1 MARCRKFSPC
11 SVSAAGFDSLS
22 GAFLCKVDFAA
33 IIPVWSGCR
42 RWRVEAALSTFRFL
56 RYNTDMAERT
66 RVRSTHVL
74 VLRRRDVAD
83 ADRLLTVLTPGEG
96 KVELLAKGVR
106 KTVSRKSGHL
116 EPFTHAHVMVAQ
128 ARTWDLITEA
138 TTVESFRYLREDL
151 DAIGQASYACELVD
165 AFSDSGDENRPL
177 WELALF
183 VLRQLDEAAGV
194 DRASGAGDA
203 VPAAGYELTAN
214 LLRWF
219 DLHLLS
225 LAGFQPQFFNCLG
238 CDTPIEPAANFFSL
252 NEGGVY
258 CARCG
263 PLRSD
268 AEAIPVD
275 VLKVLRYLQS
285 KPWQEVQRL
294 HVRTPLARQVDTL
307 LQRYLSHVLERR
319 LRSTDFLQR
328 LEHVRQQRGA

>member
-1 MARCRKFSPC
+1 
-11 SVSAAGFDSLS
+11 
-22 GAFLCKVDFAA
+22 
-33 IIPVWSGCR
+33 
-42 RWRVEAALSTFRFL
+42 
-56 RYNTDMAERT
+56 MAERT

-83 ADRLLTVLTPGEG
+83 ADRLLTVLTPSEG
-96 KVELLAKGVR
+96 KIELLAKGVR

-138 TTVESFRYLREDL
+138 TTVESFRHLRENL

-183 VLRQLDEAAGV
+183 VLRQLDEAAGP
-194 DRASGAGDA
+194 GTPAGEP
-203 VPAAGYELTAN
+203 PAAGEAIPAFLRELPSN

-238 CDTPIEPAANFFSL
+238 CDAPIEPAANFFSL
-252 NEGGVY
+252 NEGGVF

-263 PLRSD
+263 ALRSD
-268 AEAIPVD
+268 VEAIPVD

-285 KPWQEVQRL
+285 QPWLEVQRL
-294 HVRTPLARQVDTL
+294 NVRPPIARQVDTL

-319 LRSTDFLQR
+319 LRSTDFLRR
-328 LEHVRQQRGA
+328 LDHVRQQQGS

>member
-1 MARCRKFSPC
+1 M
-11 SVSAAGFDSLS
+11 
-22 GAFLCKVDFAA
+22 
-33 IIPVWSGCR
+33 
-42 RWRVEAALSTFRFL
+42 EAPLSTFLFL
-56 RYNTDMAERT
+56 RYNAEMAERT

-96 KVELLAKGVR
+96 KIELLAKGVR

-138 TTVESFRYLREDL
+138 TTVESFRYLRENL

-183 VLRQLDEAAGV
+183 VLRELDEAAAG
-194 DRASGAGDA
+194 GDA
-203 VPAAGYELTAN
+203 TGGALVDELPPN

-238 CDTPIEPAANFFSL
+238 CSAPIEPGANFFSL
-252 NEGGVY
+252 SEGGIF
-258 CARCG
+258 CPRCG

-268 AEAIPVD
+268 VEAVPVD

-285 KPWQEVQRL
+285 QPWPEVRRL
-294 HVRTPLARQVDTL
+294 SVRTSVARYVDTL

-319 LRSTDFLQR
+319 LRSTDFLRR
-328 LEHVRQQRGA
+328 LEHVRQQRSASSGPGSEEKKHAHP

>member
-1 MARCRKFSPC
+1 
-11 SVSAAGFDSLS
+11 
-22 GAFLCKVDFAA
+22 
-33 IIPVWSGCR
+33 
-42 RWRVEAALSTFRFL
+42 
-56 RYNTDMAERT
+56 MAERT

-83 ADRLLTVLTPGEG
+83 ADRLLTVLTPSEG
-96 KVELLAKGVR
+96 KIELLAKGVR

-138 TTVESFRYLREDL
+138 TTVESFRHLRENL

-183 VLRQLDEAAGV
+183 VLRQLDEAAGP
-194 DRASGAGDA
+194 GTPAGEP
-203 VPAAGYELTAN
+203 PAAGEATPAFPRELPSN

-238 CDTPIEPAANFFSL
+238 CDAPIEPGANFFSL
-252 NEGGVY
+252 NEGGVF

-263 PLRSD
+263 ALRSD
-268 AEAIPVD
+268 VEAIPVD

-285 KPWQEVQRL
+285 QPWLEVQRL
-294 HVRTPLARQVDTL
+294 NVRPPIARQVDTL

-319 LRSTDFLQR
+319 LRSTDFLRR
-328 LEHVRQQRGA
+328 LDHVRQQQGS

>member
-1 MARCRKFSPC
+1 M
-11 SVSAAGFDSLS
+11 
-22 GAFLCKVDFAA
+22 
-33 IIPVWSGCR
+33 
-42 RWRVEAALSTFRFL
+42 EAPLSTFLFL
-56 RYNTDMAERT
+56 GYNAEMAERT

-96 KVELLAKGVR
+96 KIELLAKGVR

-138 TTVESFRYLREDL
+138 TTVESFRHLRENL

-183 VLRQLDEAAGV
+183 VLRELDAAAAGR
-194 DRASGAGDA
+194 DPAEALPASAPGDA
-203 VPAAGYELTAN
+203 AVGTEGGAAAAPSNEPPPN

-225 LAGFQPQFFNCLG
+225 LAGFQPQFFSCLG
-238 CDTPIEPAANFFSL
+238 CNAPIEPGANFFSL
-252 NEGGVY
+252 SEGGIF
-258 CARCG
+258 CPRCG

-268 AEAIPVD
+268 VEAVPVD

-285 KPWQEVQRL
+285 QPWSEVSRL
-294 HVRTPLARQVDTL
+294 SVRTPVARHVDTL

-319 LRSTDFLQR
+319 LRSTDFLRR
-328 LEHVRQQRGA
+328 LEHVRQQRISSVPSSEPSSGEKKHAHS

>member
-1 MARCRKFSPC
+1 
-11 SVSAAGFDSLS
+11 
-22 GAFLCKVDFAA
+22 
-33 IIPVWSGCR
+33 
-42 RWRVEAALSTFRFL
+42 
-56 RYNTDMAERT
+56 MAERT

-96 KVELLAKGVR
+96 KIELLAKGVR

-138 TTVESFRYLREDL
+138 TTVESFRYLRENL

-183 VLRQLDEAAGV
+183 VLRELDAAAGGHST
-194 DRASGAGDA
+194 DDSTGSA
-203 VPAAGYELTAN
+203 PADELPSN

-238 CDTPIEPAANFFSL
+238 CSAPIEPGANFFSL
-252 NEGGVY
+252 SEGGIF
-258 CARCG
+258 CPRCG
-263 PLRSD
+263 ALRSD
-268 AEAIPVD
+268 VEAIPVD

-285 KPWQEVQRL
+285 QPWPEVRRL
-294 HVRTPLARQVDTL
+294 SVRSSVARHVDTL

-319 LRSTDFLQR
+319 LRSTDFLRR
-328 LEHVRQQRGA
+328 LEHVRQQRNSSEPGSEEKKHAHQ

>member
-1 MARCRKFSPC
+1 
-11 SVSAAGFDSLS
+11 
-22 GAFLCKVDFAA
+22 
-33 IIPVWSGCR
+33 
-42 RWRVEAALSTFRFL
+42 
-56 RYNTDMAERT
+56 MAERT

-96 KVELLAKGVR
+96 KIELLAKGVR

-138 TTVESFRYLREDL
+138 TTVESFRRLRENL

-183 VLRQLDEAAGV
+183 VLRELDEAAAGIDPAV
-194 DRASGAGDA
+194 GA
-203 VPAAGYELTAN
+203 AADELSPN

-238 CDTPIEPAANFFSL
+238 CSAPLEPGVNFFSL
-252 NEGGVY
+252 SEGGIF
-258 CARCG
+258 CPRCG
-263 PLRSD
+263 ALRSD
-268 AEAIPVD
+268 VEAIPVD
-275 VLKVLRYLQS
+275 ALKVLRYFQS
-285 KPWQEVQRL
+285 QPWPEVRRL
-294 HVRTPLARQVDTL
+294 SVRPAVARHVDTL
-307 LQRYLSHVLERR
+307 LQRYISHVLERR
-319 LRSTDFLQR
+319 LRSTDFLRR
-328 LEHVRQQRGA
+328 LEYVRQQRSSEEQNHAHS

>member
-1 MARCRKFSPC
+1 
-11 SVSAAGFDSLS
+11 
-22 GAFLCKVDFAA
+22 
-33 IIPVWSGCR
+33 
-42 RWRVEAALSTFRFL
+42 
-56 RYNTDMAERT
+56 
-66 RVRSTHVL
+66 

-83 ADRLLTVLTPGEG
+83 ADRVLTVLTPSEG
-96 KVELLAKGVR
+96 KIELLAKGVR

-116 EPFTHAHVMVAQ
+116 EPFTHAHVLVAQ

-138 TTVESFRYLREDL
+138 TTVESFRHLRENL

-183 VLRQLDEAAGV
+183 VLRQLDDAADNAAGSIPGSSEAAL
-194 DRASGAGDA
+194 A
-203 VPAAGYELTAN
+203 AAGELSGN

-238 CDTPIEPAANFFSL
+238 CDAPLEPGANFFSL
-252 NEGGVY
+252 TEGGVF
-258 CARCG
+258 CPRCG

-268 AEAIPVD
+268 VEAIPVD

-285 KPWQEVQRL
+285 QSWQEVRRL
-294 HVRTPLARQVDTL
+294 NVRPPIARHVDTL
-307 LQRYLSHVLERR
+307 LQRYLGHVLERR
-319 LRSTDFLQR
+319 LRSTDFLRR
-328 LEHVRQQRGA
+328 LEHARQQRSSNEDQTYAHT

>member
-1 MARCRKFSPC
+1 M
-11 SVSAAGFDSLS
+11 
-22 GAFLCKVDFAA
+22 
-33 IIPVWSGCR
+33 
-42 RWRVEAALSTFRFL
+42 EALLSTFLFL
-56 RYNTDMAERT
+56 RYNAAMAQRT
-66 RVRSTHVL
+66 RVRSTHIL

-96 KVELLAKGVR
+96 KLELLAKGVR

-138 TTVESFRYLREDL
+138 TTVESFRHLRENL

-165 AFSDSGDENRPL
+165 AFSDSGDENHPL

-183 VLRQLDEAAGV
+183 VLRQLDEAAG
-194 DRASGAGDA
+194 DAASATVGGL
-203 VPAAGYELTAN
+203 PPH

-238 CDTPIEPAANFFSL
+238 CDAPIEPGANFISL
-252 NEGGVY
+252 NEGGVF

-268 AEAIPVD
+268 VEAIPVD
-275 VLKVLRYLQS
+275 VLKLLRYLQS
-285 KPWQEVQRL
+285 RPWQEVRRL
-294 HVRTPLARQVDTL
+294 NARPLVARDVDAL
-307 LQRYLSHVLERR
+307 LQRYFSHVLERR
-319 LRSTDFLQR
+319 LRSADFLRR
-328 LEHVRQQRGA
+328 LEHVRQQRGS

>member
-1 MARCRKFSPC
+1 
-11 SVSAAGFDSLS
+11 
-22 GAFLCKVDFAA
+22 
-33 IIPVWSGCR
+33 
-42 RWRVEAALSTFRFL
+42 VEAPLSTFLFL
-56 RYNTDMAERT
+56 RYNAAMAERT

-96 KVELLAKGVR
+96 KIELLAKGVR
-106 KTVSRKSGHL
+106 KTISRKSGHL
-116 EPFTHAHVMVAQ
+116 EPFTHAQVMVAQ

-183 VLRQLDEAAGV
+183 VLRQLDDAAG
-194 DRASGAGDA
+194 GAGITPPSTLVSDEESLTPHA
-203 VPAAGYELTAN
+203 GRVPGMPPN

-225 LAGFQPQFFNCLG
+225 LAGFQPQLFNCLG
-238 CDTPIEPAANFFSL
+238 CDEPIAPGTNFFSL
-252 NEGGVY
+252 YEGGVF
-258 CARCG
+258 CTRCG
-263 PLRSD
+263 SLRSD
-268 AEAIPVD
+268 VEAIPVD
-275 VLKVLRYLQS
+275 VLKMLRYLQS
-285 KPWQEVQRL
+285 QPWLEVRRVA
-294 HVRTPLARQVDTL
+294 VRPAIARQVDTL

-319 LRSTDFLQR
+319 LRSADFLRR
-328 LEHVRQQRGA
+328 LEHVRQQYGASGA

>member
-1 MARCRKFSPC
+1 
-11 SVSAAGFDSLS
+11 
-22 GAFLCKVDFAA
+22 
-33 IIPVWSGCR
+33 
-42 RWRVEAALSTFRFL
+42 
-56 RYNTDMAERT
+56 MAERT

-96 KVELLAKGVR
+96 KIELLAKGVR

-138 TTVESFRYLREDL
+138 TTVESFRHLRENL

-183 VLRQLDEAAGV
+183 VLRELDETSAGDSAAAG
-194 DRASGAGDA
+194 
-203 VPAAGYELTAN
+203 TAFPPPLHQPSSN

-219 DLHLLS
+219 DLQLLS

-238 CDTPIEPAANFFSL
+238 CSARLEPGANFFSVS
-252 NEGGVY
+252 EGGIF
-258 CARCG
+258 CPRCG
-263 PLRSD
+263 SLRSD
-268 AEAIPVD
+268 VEAVPVD
-275 VLKVLRYLQS
+275 VLKVLRYFQS
-285 KPWQEVQRL
+285 QPWPEVRRL
-294 HVRTPLARQVDTL
+294 SVRTTVARHVDIL
-307 LQRYLSHVLERR
+307 LQRYISHVLERR
-319 LRSTDFLQR
+319 LRSTDFLRR
-328 LEHVRQQRGA
+328 LEHVPQQRSSEEQNHAHS

>member
-1 MARCRKFSPC
+1 
-11 SVSAAGFDSLS
+11 
-22 GAFLCKVDFAA
+22 
-33 IIPVWSGCR
+33 
-42 RWRVEAALSTFRFL
+42 
-56 RYNTDMAERT
+56 MAERT

-83 ADRLLTVLTPGEG
+83 ADRLLTVLTPSEG
-96 KVELLAKGVR
+96 KIELLAKGVR

-138 TTVESFRYLREDL
+138 TTVESFRHLRENL

-183 VLRQLDEAAGV
+183 VLRQLDEAAGP
-194 DRASGAGDA
+194 GT
-203 VPAAGYELTAN
+203 AAGEPSAAGEATPAFPRDLPSN

-238 CDTPIEPAANFFSL
+238 CDAPIEPGANFFSL
-252 NEGGVY
+252 NEGGVF

-268 AEAIPVD
+268 VEAIPVD

-285 KPWQEVQRL
+285 QPWLEVQRL
-294 HVRTPLARQVDTL
+294 NVRHPIARQVDTL

-319 LRSTDFLQR
+319 LRSTDFLRR
-328 LEHVRQQRGA
+328 LDHVRQQQGV

>member
-1 MARCRKFSPC
+1 M
-11 SVSAAGFDSLS
+11 
-22 GAFLCKVDFAA
+22 
-33 IIPVWSGCR
+33 
-42 RWRVEAALSTFRFL
+42 
-56 RYNTDMAERT
+56 MERT
-66 RVRSTHVL
+66 RVRSTHIL

-83 ADRLLTVLTPGEG
+83 ADRLLTVLTPSEG
-96 KVELLAKGVR
+96 KLELLAKGVR

-138 TTVESFRYLREDL
+138 TTVESFRHLRENL
-151 DAIGQASYACELVD
+151 DAIGQASYTCELVD

-183 VLRQLDEAAGV
+183 ALRELDEAAG
-194 DRASGAGDA
+194 AGEDA
-203 VPAAGYELTAN
+203 VLPLN

-225 LAGFQPQFFNCLG
+225 LAGFQPQLFNCLG
-238 CDTPIEPAANFFSL
+238 CGAPIAPGANFFSL
-252 NEGGVY
+252 NEGGVF

-268 AEAIPVD
+268 VEAIPVD

-285 KPWQEVQRL
+285 QPWQEVQRL
-294 HVRTPLARQVDTL
+294 TVRTGVARQIDTL

-319 LRSTDFLQR
+319 LRSTDFLRR
-328 LEHVRQQRGA
+328 LEYVRQQHKPEEPQDAHS

>member
-1 MARCRKFSPC
+1 
-11 SVSAAGFDSLS
+11 
-22 GAFLCKVDFAA
+22 
-33 IIPVWSGCR
+33 
-42 RWRVEAALSTFRFL
+42 
-56 RYNTDMAERT
+56 MAERT

-83 ADRLLTVLTPGEG
+83 ADRLLTVLTPSEG
-96 KVELLAKGVR
+96 KIELLAKGVR

-138 TTVESFRYLREDL
+138 TTVESFRHLREDL

-183 VLRQLDEAAGV
+183 VLRELDEAA
-194 DRASGAGDA
+194 AGDS
-203 VPAAGYELTAN
+203 AAGSTPSDTAAGATPTVPVHQLPPN

-238 CDTPIEPAANFFSL
+238 CDAPLEPGANFFSMS
-252 NEGGVY
+252 EGGIF
-258 CARCG
+258 CPRCG
-263 PLRSD
+263 ALRSD
-268 AEAIPVD
+268 VEAIPVD
-275 VLKVLRYLQS
+275 VLKVLRYFQS
-285 KPWQEVQRL
+285 QPWPEVRRL
-294 HVRTPLARQVDTL
+294 SVRPTVARHVDTL
-307 LQRYLSHVLERR
+307 LQRYISHVLERR
-319 LRSTDFLQR
+319 LRSTDFLRR
-328 LEHVRQQRGA
+328 LEYVRQQRSSEEQNHAHS